1 MLLDP
6 PTKTVN
12 SYDVSWRYVTGSTST
27 IATRCR
33 HVTIMTQELQ
43 CHIEV
48 GSMYEMCDM
57 DTCHDLILDHYTL
70 TMTDTPTLSRQLQ
83 YRIM

>member
-1 MLLDP
+1 MLFDP
-6 PTKTVN
+6 PTNTVN
-12 SYDVSWRYVTGSTST
+12 DYDVSWRYVTGSTST

-33 HVTIMTQELQ
+33 HVTIMTQELR

-57 DTCHDLILDHYTL
+57 DTCHDLLLDHCTL
-70 TMTDTPTLSRQLQ
+70 LVHGTP
-83 YRIM
+83 